1 MSNRHRALVV
11 DDDATIRLV
20 AERQLKRLGFEVHS
34 ASNGEE
40 AIEIF
45 RTFRPGLVLMDIHM
59 PEMDGIEAAKIIRES
74 EPTEAEQDAAVVI
87 AMTASQIRQVVLEAG
102 LDDYLFKP
110 FLFEELRDIV
120 AKWVSL
126 PNEEVIGDK

>member
-20 AERQLKRLGFEVHS
+20 AERQLKRLGFEVES
-34 ASNGEE
+34 ASNGAE

-45 RTFRPGLVLMDIHM
+45 TKFRPGLVLMDIHM

-74 EPTEAEQDAAVVI
+74 EPTGEQQEVAIVI

-110 FLFEELRDIV
+110 FLFEELRDLV

-126 PNEEVIGDK
+126 PNGEPIGDA

>member
-1 MSNRHRALVV
+1 MTYRLRALVV

-20 AERQLKRLGFEVHS
+20 AQRQLARLGFDVQTA
-34 ASNGEE
+34 ASGKE
-40 AIEIF
+40 AVEIF
-45 RTFRPGLVLMDIHM
+45 GKFLPGLILMDIHM
-59 PEMDGIEAAKIIRES
+59 PEMDGIEATKIIRETELSS
-74 EPTEAEQDAAVVI
+74 EEQTVAIVI

-120 AKWVSL
+120 SKWVTL
-126 PNEEVIGDK
+126 PNVEGPQ